1 MAFQAA
7 GQQQLQPWLGAF
19 EARVA
24 PRSLLGGGGGGSGG
38 GGGGG
43 GGGNS
48 GAAMMNLVYLDGWL
62 FSTFSSFFAAS
73 VRRSLPPTLADKSAI
88 VFSRSER
95 TTDVRALAAAES
107 VEKS

>member
-24 PRSLLGGGGGGSGG
+24 PRSLLGGSGG

-43 GGGNS
+43 DS
-48 GAAMMNLVYLDGWL
+48 GAAMMNLVYLDGWF
-62 FSTFSSFFAAS
+62 FSTFSGFFAAS